1 MSSPFNVHEFLCSDE
16 ETRPNTPCVYL
27 ESVTD
32 EELFKSM
39 DEIIEEK
46 YPDDHTYDV
55 EDSEEEPPLKKQR
68 AVENVFDTTQQIRMV
83 KRMYGCKE
91 TVTFFTSVEDRA
103 IQERIET
110 IFRQM
115 KQTVK

>member
-1 MSSPFNVHEFLCSDE
+1 MSSPFNVYQFLCSDE
-16 ETRPNTPCVYL
+16 ETGRQSPVTFL
-27 ESVTD
+27 ETVTD
-32 EELFKSM
+32 EELFQSM
-39 DEIIEEK
+39 DQIISEK

-55 EDSEEEPPLKKQR
+55 ADSDEEPPLKKPR
-68 AVENVFDTTQQIRMV
+68 AIENTFDTSQQIRLV

-91 TVTFFTSVEDRA
+91 TVKYFTSVEDRI
-103 IQERIET
+103 IQDRIET